1 MGAMSLEDL
10 PDPPDTEAGWKLDPT
25 GVGDWRWWNG
35 EKWVAEVAGS
45 PSGKP
50 TFWSRLGDL
59 PLWAKFGLPLATV
72 LIVLLEI
79 ARYKSDAPFDAIWWF
94 LPL

>member
-1 MGAMSLEDL
+1 MSLTDL

-35 EKWVAEVAGS
+35 KNWVAEVAGE

-50 TFWSRLGDL
+50 TFWSRFTEL
-59 PLWAKFGLPLATV
+59 PLWAKFALPVA
-72 LIVLLEI
+72 IVVVAALQTI
-79 ARYKSDAPFDAIWWF
+79 RITSGAPFDWIWWF